1 MTTNETAIVDK
12 MVTDGENESSDDSS
26 DSEPEEN
33 NNEAADMEQEQVL
46 IIVTR
51 YIYLPNYVS
60 LVSGI
65 MVWWY
70 CRQNRKFYT
79 ESMHLDN
86 YVQ

>member
-1 MTTNETAIVDK
+1 MTTNETAKEDK

-51 YIYLPNYVS
+51 YIYLHVS

-65 MVWWY
+65 MVRWY
-70 CRQNRKFYT
+70 CRQNRKLYT
-79 ESMHLDN
+79 ELIHLDN